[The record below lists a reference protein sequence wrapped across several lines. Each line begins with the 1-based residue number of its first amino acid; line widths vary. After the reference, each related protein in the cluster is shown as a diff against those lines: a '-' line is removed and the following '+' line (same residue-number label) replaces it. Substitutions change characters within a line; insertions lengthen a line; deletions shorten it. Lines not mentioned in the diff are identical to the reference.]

1 MKIITFSVLF
11 VAFLAIAFRYSVDVR
26 YTLSFLA
33 TLGYLDFLGGKFLV
47 LASKCLAECS
57 TYYLKRDFQPNEGR
71 VIKIHEFDC
80 SKGVTMEKFKEETQ
94 NFTIPAICRGLL
106 KGSKCTEWSVDYF
119 AQHTTPEETFR
130 SYQLDPLDSN
140 RRAFMKYEA
149 PTVFL
154 SANETLSRI
163 KNKEHLY
170 ISFDNTFLTSRH
182 TNLVKDMELDRF
194 FPGAKF
200 FLNTLFVSN
209 FRVKTLGSPMHF
221 APNDNFFFQC
231 KGKKHWFYLK
241 PKDLKYVGAYIS
253 RGVGFS
259 SNFMSEEEILNRL
272 TIFEGIIE
280 ETDVMYNPPFW
291 MHAVGTSTGETFS
304 VANRAWRTL
313 LPPPDNYFVDLMYK
327 INFPGFVSSIIWTKF
342 FHNVK
347 KLNSLTLQGD
357 ALSKPD
363 KIDGGLL
370 TIVD

>member
-1 MKIITFSVLF
+1 
-11 VAFLAIAFRYSVDVR
+11 
-26 YTLSFLA
+26 
-33 TLGYLDFLGGKFLV
+33 
-47 LASKCLAECS
+47 
-57 TYYLKRDFQPNEGR
+57 
-71 VIKIHEFDC
+71 
-80 SKGVTMEKFKEETQ
+80 
-94 NFTIPAICRGLL
+94 
-106 KGSKCTEWSVDYF
+106 
-119 AQHTTPEETFR
+119 
-130 SYQLDPLDSN
+130 
-140 RRAFMKYEA
+140 
-149 PTVFL
+149 
-154 SANETLSRI
+154 
-163 KNKEHLY
+163 
-170 ISFDNTFLTSRH
+170 
-182 TNLVKDMELDRF
+182 MELDRF
-194 FPGAKF
+194 FPGTKF

-259 SNFMSEEEILNRL
+259 SNFMSEEEILSRL

-327 INFPGFVSSIIWTKF
+327 INFPGFISSIIWQKIF
-342 FHNVK
+342 NVK
-347 KLNSLTLQGD
+347 NINSITLQGD